1 MRRVMR
7 NPRKLNMIHYATFLI
22 DLNDYLYALPGAKAG
37 NKIGEMELHEIILNS
52 IPNVQSKKEYVK
64 GFDDKILL

>member
-1 MRRVMR
+1 MMRRVMR

-52 IPNVQSKKEYVK
+52 IPNV
-64 GFDDKILL
+64 